1 MKAFISIIFLGTL
14 LLSMKG
20 HAQQLPLGSQYFM
33 NMFTVN
39 PAYTGHADDVR
50 IFLAH
55 RSQFSSIAGAPQ
67 TTYLTV
73 DAPTSI
79 KGIGL
84 GLNMYSDVT
93 SILSRNCAMVNY
105 SYGLNFGSGHR
116 LTFGLAAGIVDN
128 TINYQQA
135 VVRDMDDPYIFQQ
148 KMHRTVFSADLGAL
162 YSWNDL
168 EIGFAVPQLLGNM
181 TKLRQN
187 NAAAGYFDMQQ
198 HFQGTAKYTF
208 DVKPDQGI
216 TAYPMVMVRAVPGAP
231 VQYDINAVA
240 DWKKWGWGAVSY
252 HSNFAFGVSIGVRYK
267 NLVVGYARDIGISKI
282 RRLDGRTNE
291 FLLSYQFGNETRKR
305 LDQHDK
311 ELEELRQRTAQ
322 NEEQIGT
329 IQNELEDI
337 RNNENSLMDSLA
349 RIQAEIDSL
358 KAQLRNQSAKEQ
370 NTTSSAPADGNFRT
384 YSSKDFFDENGNP
397 MPVGY
402 YVVIGS
408 FGIKENALNFRNER
422 QAAGETNAT
431 IVFNKSIQIHNVFV
445 LHTDD
450 YETAHAERLK
460 QLNSYENTW
469 VLKLE

>member
-1 MKAFISIIFLGTL
+1 MKTFISIILLGSSFL
-14 LLSMKG
+14 SVKG
-20 HAQQLPLGSQYFM
+20 FAQQLPLGSQYFM
-33 NMFTVN
+33 NPFTIN
-39 PAYTGHADDVR
+39 PAYTGHADDIR

-55 RSQFSSIAGAPQ
+55 RSQFSSIAGSPQ
-67 TTYLTV
+67 TTSLTV

-93 SILSRNCAMVNY
+93 SILSRNGAMVNY

-116 LTFGLAAGIVDN
+116 LTFGLAAGIIDN

-135 VVRDMDDPYIFQQ
+135 IVRDLDDPYIFQQ
-148 KMHRTVFSADLGAL
+148 KMHRTVFSADVGAL

-187 NAAAGYFDMQQ
+187 NATAGYFDMQQ

-208 DVKPDQGI
+208 NVQPDQGI

-240 DWKKWGWGAVSY
+240 DWKKWGWAAVGY
-252 HSNFAFGVSIGVRYK
+252 HSNFALGVSIGVRYK

-282 RRLDGRTNE
+282 RRFDGRTNE

-311 ELEELRQRTAQ
+311 ELEELRQRTVR

-329 IQNELEDI
+329 IQNELETI
-337 RNNENSLMDSLA
+337 RNNENALMDSLA
-349 RIQAEIDSL
+349 RIQAQIDSL
-358 KAQLRNQSAKEQ
+358 KEQMRSQSDNAEK
-370 NTTSSAPADGNFRT
+370 TTSLTPENGNFRS

-408 FGIKENALNFRNER
+408 FGVKENALNFKNER
-422 QAAGETNAT
+422 QMAGETSAT
-431 IVFNKSIQIHNVFV
+431 IVFNKKIKIHNVFV
-445 LHTDD
+445 LYSMD

-460 QLNSYENTW
+460 QLNLYENTW